1 MGDPLDDD
9 RLTLTGLLI
18 ESSVGLRTQ
27 LGQRLEEECG
37 LSLQWFDLL
46 IRLARSPGHR
56 LRMAELAAQ
65 TVLTPSGLTRA
76 VDRLEEVGLIA
87 RTACPS
93 DRRGAF
99 AVLTDEGFR
108 RVRTAVP
115 IHLVHLEEHL
125 TVLSESE
132 RSQLKD
138 LLRKIRDHVNPEARP
153 SGELAAT
160 RSHERRGGGEG
171 LPP

>member
-1 MGDPLDDD
+1 MHDPLDDD
-9 RLTLTGLLI
+9 RLTLAGLLI
-18 ESSVGLRTQ
+18 ESSVGLRAQ
-27 LGQRLEEECG
+27 LGRRLDDECG

-46 IRLARSPGHR
+46 IRLARSPDRR

-76 VDRLEEVGLIA
+76 VDRLEEVGLIE

-99 AVLTDEGFR
+99 AVLTEEGLR

-125 TVLSESE
+125 TGVLSEAE
-132 RSQLKD
+132 QSQLKE

-153 SGELAAT
+153 SGELAQC
-160 RSHERRGGGEG
+160 
-171 LPP
+171 PQP

>member
-1 MGDPLDDD
+1 MHDPLDDD
-9 RLTLTGLLI
+9 RLTLAGLLI
-18 ESSVGLRTQ
+18 ESSVGLRAQ
-27 LGQRLEEECG
+27 LGRRLEDECG

-46 IRLARSPGHR
+46 IRLARSPDHR

-76 VDRLEEVGLIA
+76 VDRLEEVRLIE

-99 AVLTDEGFR
+99 AVLTDEGLR

-115 IHLVHLEEHL
+115 VHLVHLEEHL
-125 TVLSESE
+125 TGVLSESE
-132 RSQLKD
+132 RSQLKE

-153 SGELAAT
+153 SGELT
-160 RSHERRGGGEG
+160 RC
-171 LPP
+171 PQP

>member
-1 MGDPLDDD
+1 MDNPLDDD
-9 RLTLTGLLI
+9 RLTLAGLLI
-18 ESSVGLRTQ
+18 ESSVGLRAR
-27 LGQRLEEECG
+27 LGRRLEDECG
-37 LSLQWFDLL
+37 ISLQWFDLL

-76 VDRLEEVGLIA
+76 VDRLKEAGLIS

-99 AVLTDEGFR
+99 AVLTTEGLR

-115 IHLVHLEEHL
+115 VHLVHLEEDF
-125 TVLSESE
+125 TGVLSEAE
-132 RSQLKD
+132 RSQLKE
-138 LLRKIRDHVNPEARP
+138 LLHKIRDHVNPGARP
-153 SGELAAT
+153 SGHLA
-160 RSHERRGGGEG
+160 RSPH
-171 LPP
+171 P

>member
-1 MGDPLDDD
+1 MHDPLDDD
-9 RLTLTGLLI
+9 RLTLAGLLI
-18 ESSVGLRTQ
+18 ESSVGLRAQ
-27 LGQRLEEECG
+27 LGRRLEDECG

-46 IRLARSPGHR
+46 IRLARSPDHR

-87 RTACPS
+87 RSACPS

-99 AVLTDEGFR
+99 AVLTEEGLG

-115 IHLVHLEEHL
+115 IHLIHLEENL
-125 TVLSESE
+125 TGVLSESE
-132 RSQLKD
+132 QSQLKE
-138 LLRKIRDHVNPEARP
+138 LLRKIRDHVNPDARP
-153 SGELAAT
+153 SGELT
-160 RSHERRGGGEG
+160 QC
-171 LPP
+171 PQP

>member
-1 MGDPLDDD
+1 MHDPLDDD
-9 RLTLTGLLI
+9 RLTLAGLLI
-18 ESSVGLRTQ
+18 ESSVGLRAQ
-27 LGQRLEEECG
+27 LGRRLEDECG

-46 IRLARSPGHR
+46 IRLARSPHHR

-76 VDRLEEVGLIA
+76 VDRLEEVGLIQ

-99 AVLTDEGFR
+99 AVLTDEGLR
-108 RVRTAVP
+108 RVRSAVP

-125 TVLSESE
+125 TGVLSESE
-132 RSQLKD
+132 RAQLKE
-138 LLRKIRDHVNPEARP
+138 LLRKIRDHVNPDARP
-153 SGELAAT
+153 SSELT
-160 RSHERRGGGEG
+160 SS
-171 LPP
+171 LQP

>member
-1 MGDPLDDD
+1 MHDPLDDD
-9 RLTLTGLLI
+9 RLTLAGLLI
-18 ESSVGLRTQ
+18 ESSVGLRAQ
-27 LGQRLEEECG
+27 LGRRLEDECG

-46 IRLARSPGHR
+46 IRLARSPDRR

-76 VDRLEEVGLIA
+76 VDRLEEIRLIE

-99 AVLTDEGFR
+99 AVLTEEGLR

-115 IHLVHLEEHL
+115 
-125 TVLSESE
+125 
-132 RSQLKD
+132 
-138 LLRKIRDHVNPEARP
+138 
-153 SGELAAT
+153 
-160 RSHERRGGGEG
+160 
-171 LPP
+171 